1 MDIILAL
8 IALGILV
15 TVHETGHFIAARLCG
30 IRVEAFSIG
39 FGKPIIKFRKKETD
53 YRIGWL
59 PLGGFVRMKGE
70 NPDDEVTDTIGSFQ
84 HSAWWKKAVV
94 AFSGPLANLLL
105 AILIFILSYMLPG
118 RMEDHYPVIGR
129 VQGTYTS
136 IFLPGDSIAA
146 VNGQPVKGWYDFLG
160 SISAKTHNRVNLY
173 RNQNEIT
180 LNLAPVDPADFALKV
195 EPGVEAVIGEVN
207 PGMSAWRAGL
217 QPGDRIVLID
227 GVKVQDWYQ
236 MREMITKSKAD
247 SVSLTLQRENRILEK
262 KLSLENSPLAEGQKL
277 IGITQAMPVTYTQTN
292 PPLQAVSAGFAST
305 FGFLAINYISLYR
318 MISRPETIKSS
329 VGGPVMIYSLSQQSA
344 RKGLNNWI
352 MFVAAISLVLM
363 IMNLLPIPILDG
375 GHIIFAIIQ
384 GITGKPLPHK
394 VQVILQNIGLFLL
407 LLLMVYAFYN
417 DISKLF
423 ARMLSSGR

>member
-1 MDIILAL
+1 MDILLAL
-8 IALGILV
+8 IALGVLV

-59 PLGGFVRMKGE
+59 PLGGFIRMKGE

-105 AILIFILSYMLPG
+105 AMLIFILSYLLPG
-118 RMEDHYPVIGR
+118 RVEDHYPVIGR

-146 VNGQPVKGWYDFLG
+146 VNGQPVKGWFDFLG
-160 SISAKTHNRVNLY
+160 SLNSKTQNRVNLY

-180 LNLAPVDPADFALKV
+180 LNLAPVDLAELALKV

-217 QPGDRIVLID
+217 QSGDRIVMID

-247 SVSLTLQRENRILEK
+247 SITISMLRKNRILEK
-262 KLSLENSPLAEGQKL
+262 KLSLENSPLQKGQKL
-277 IGITQAMPVTYTQTN
+277 IGITQAMPVTYTQSN
-292 PPLQAVSAGFAST
+292 PPLKAISAGFTST
-305 FGFLAINYISLYR
+305 FGFLAINYVSLYR

-344 RKGLNNWI
+344 QKGLNNWI

-394 VQVILQNIGLFLL
+394 VQVILQNVGLFLL
-407 LLLMVYAFYN
+407 VLLMVYAFYN